1 MRKLWE
7 ASGTLTGI
15 FGFFEGFGISDPP
28 SVGAFVVT
36 EDEGEETYS
45 LDPMQISLQVGE
57 NTLSS
62 DGDLI
67 TLSYEEKSVEPTPVP
82 IVNVNYDQR
91 INYLLACLGG
101 SSSLSD
107 DFRPYSRIEKMLYA
121 KLTNGV
127 YEGSVLSRI
136 EKLFMVYLGFANRS
150 IIDFTPSS
158 RIEDI
163 LFSLID
169 DTTYDQNPLS
179 IAEELLLQLS
189 K

>member
-1 MRKLWE
+1 M
-7 ASGTLTGI
+7 
-15 FGFFEGFGISDPP
+15 
-28 SVGAFVVT
+28 
-36 EDEGEETYS
+36 EENNNA
-45 LDPMQISLQVGE
+45 G
-57 NTLSS
+57 
-62 DGDLI
+62 
-67 TLSYEEKSVEPTPVP
+67 
-82 IVNVNYDQR
+82 VNYDQR

-121 KLTNGV
+121 NLTNSV
-127 YEGSVLSRI
+127 YEGPALSRI
-136 EKLFMVYLGFANRS
+136 EKLFMVYLGFSGRS

-179 IAEELLLQLS
+179 LAEELLLQLDHKHWETDAIVDS
-189 K
+189 AFVDHAILAS